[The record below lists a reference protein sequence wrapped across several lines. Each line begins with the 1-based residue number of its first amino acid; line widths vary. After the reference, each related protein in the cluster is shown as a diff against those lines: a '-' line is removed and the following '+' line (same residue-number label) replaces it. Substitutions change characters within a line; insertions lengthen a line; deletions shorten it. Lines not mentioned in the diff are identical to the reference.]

1 MFMLSLLQLFFG
13 GDLRWAAGVLRHAGK
28 DAMKEQRHE
37 APSLGRSGRWTN
49 WVPSE
54 CHRRRKC
61 WWWLWLTLYHDLR
74 YLWNSADYVLSRVK
88 WIWIISVEWWSSWS
102 STDVSWSNLNH
113 THFDHP
119 SSDRFAQLPERLH
132 TVSSEL
138 PEGWPWSSGTTA
150 GCKCNSLCP
159 LRRRSAEDLE
169 SRSKMIQGQVVRN
182 LWALDGLGWQPYQ
195 YGKPTNMAFKRAGKV
210 MA

>member
-1 MFMLSLLQLFFG
+1 MFMLSLLQRLQRFFG

-28 DAMKEQRHE
+28 DATKEQRHE
-37 APSLGRSGRWTN
+37 APSLGRWRWTN

-54 CHRRRKC
+54 CHRRRKWC
-61 WWWLWLTLYHDLR
+61 LWWTLYHDLR
-74 YLWNSADYVLSRVK
+74 YLWNSVDYVLS
-88 WIWIISVEWWSSWS
+88 SEM
-102 STDVSWSNLNH
+102 DLNH
-113 THFDHP
+113 LCWVMKFLVIHRRQLNQFDHP
-119 SSDRFAQLPERLH
+119 ASSDRFAQLPERLH

-169 SRSKMIQGQVVRN
+169 SRSKMI
-182 LWALDGLGWQPYQ
+182 LGWPWMALPIWPYQ
-195 YGKPTNMAFKRAGKV
+195 YGL
-210 MA
+210 